1 MLYRRSLQVLEHEST
16 RARDES
22 QLNQCLQDWKMK
34 GFNVTGSVCDIS
46 SRADR
51 EKLME
56 AVSSLLYGTL
66 NILVMSS
73 LTFSPSTHGLEFY
86 TDMLIHPLLK
96 ASGSG
101 SIVFISSVAG
111 VVSCSVGS
119 IYGATKGAISQMS
132 RNLACEWANDNIR
145 ANTIAPG
152 VIATPAAKTEFAK
165 NIAPNIPMRRAGE
178 PEEVAGMAAFLCL
191 PAASY
196 ITGQTIC
203 VDGALSVHAF

>member
-1 MLYRRSLQVLEHEST
+1 ME
-16 RARDES
+16 DE
-22 QLNQCLQDWKMK
+22 

-56 AVSSLLYGTL
+56 TVSSLFDGTL

-73 LTFSPSTHGLEFY
+73 LTFSPSTHGLKFY
-86 TDMLIHPLLK
+86 TEYFLHPSLK
-96 ASGSG
+96 TSGSG

-119 IYGATKGAISQMS
+119 IYGATKGAISQMA
-132 RNLACEWANDNIR
+132 RNLACEWLFIL
-145 ANTIAPG
+145 G
-152 VIATPAAKTEFAK
+152 EEFAK

-178 PEEVAGMAAFLCL
+178 PEEVVAVAAFLCL

>member
-1 MLYRRSLQVLEHEST
+1 
-16 RARDES
+16 
-22 QLNQCLQDWKMK
+22 MK

-56 AVSSLLYGTL
+56 TVSSLFDGTL
-66 NILVMSS
+66 NILS
-73 LTFSPSTHGLEFY
+73 LHTICASLHPS
-86 TDMLIHPLLK
+86 LK

-119 IYGATKGAISQMS
+119 IYGTTKGAISQLA
-132 RNLACEWANDNIR
+132 RNLACEWAGDNIR
-145 ANTIAPG
+145 ANSIAPG
-152 VIATPAAKTEFAK
+152 VIATPAAKTCDGIVQFILGEEFAK

-178 PEEVAGMAAFLCL
+178 PEEVVAVAAFLCL

>member
-1 MLYRRSLQVLEHEST
+1 
-16 RARDES
+16 
-22 QLNQCLQDWKMK
+22 
-34 GFNVTGSVCDIS
+34 
-46 SRADR
+46 
-51 EKLME
+51 
-56 AVSSLLYGTL
+56 
-66 NILVMSS
+66 MSS

-86 TDMLIHPLLK
+86 TEYILLIHPLLK

-119 IYGATKGAISQMS
+119 IYGATKGAISQMA
-132 RNLACEWANDNIR
+132 RNLACEWAGDNIR

-152 VIATPAAKTEFAK
+152 VIATPAAKTFILGEEFAK

-203 VDGALSVHAF
+203 VDGDLSVHAF

>member
-1 MLYRRSLQVLEHEST
+1 M
-16 RARDES
+16 
-22 QLNQCLQDWKMK
+22 
-34 GFNVTGSVCDIS
+34 
-46 SRADR
+46 
-51 EKLME
+51 
-56 AVSSLLYGTL
+56 
-66 NILVMSS
+66 
-73 LTFSPSTHGLEFY
+73 HGLKFHTEY
-86 TDMLIHPLLK
+86 VLHPSLK

-119 IYGATKGAISQMS
+119 IYGTTKGAISQ
-132 RNLACEWANDNIR
+132 ANS
-145 ANTIAPG
+145 IAPG
-152 VIATPAAKTEFAK
+152 VIATPAAKTFILGEEFAK

-178 PEEVAGMAAFLCL
+178 PEEVVAVAAFLCL

>member
-1 MLYRRSLQVLEHEST
+1 
-16 RARDES
+16 
-22 QLNQCLQDWKMK
+22 MK

-56 AVSSLLYGTL
+56 AVSSPFYGTL
-66 NILVMSS
+66 NILLMSS

-86 TDMLIHPLLK
+86 TDLLIHPLLK

-119 IYGATKGAISQMS
+119 IYGATKGAISQMA
-132 RNLACEWANDNIR
+132 RNLACEWAGDNIR

-152 VIATPAAKTEFAK
+152 VIATPAAKTFILGEEFAK

-203 VDGALSVHAF
+203 VDGDLSVHAF

>member
-1 MLYRRSLQVLEHEST
+1 HAISEELASLGARIHT
-16 RARDES
+16 CARDES
-22 QLNQCLQDWKMK
+22 QLNQCLQEWKMK
-34 GFNVTGSVCDIS
+34 GFNVTGSVCNIS

-56 AVSSLLYGTL
+56 AVSSLFYGTL

-86 TDMLIHPLLK
+86 TDLLIHPLLK

-111 VVSCSVGS
+111 LVSCSVGS
-119 IYGATKGAISQMS
+119 IYGATK
-132 RNLACEWANDNIR
+132 
-145 ANTIAPG
+145 
-152 VIATPAAKTEFAK
+152 VIATPAAKTFILGEEFAK

-203 VDGALSVHAF
+203 VDGDLSVHAF

>member
-1 MLYRRSLQVLEHEST
+1 MNALVTGGTKGIGFELASLGAGIHT
-16 RARDES
+16 CARDES
-22 QLNQCLQDWKMK
+22 QLNQCLQEWKMK

-56 AVSSLLYGTL
+56 TVSSLFDGTL
-66 NILVMSS
+66 NILINNAGTCVQS
-73 LTFSPSTHGLEFY
+73 LHTICASLHPS
-86 TDMLIHPLLK
+86 LK

-119 IYGATKGAISQMS
+119 IYGTTKGAISQLA
-132 RNLACEWANDNIR
+132 RNLACEWAGDNIR
-145 ANTIAPG
+145 ANSIAPG
-152 VIATPAAKTEFAK
+152 VIATPAAKTFILGEEFAK
-165 NIAPNIPMRRAGE
+165 NIAPNIPML
-178 PEEVAGMAAFLCL
+178 AAFLCL